1 MVTPS
6 KNPNSR
12 STPAASRE
20 EKVQVRLVA
29 ASVEAFE
36 KYAESSPIAYA
47 CEGPRRDAEGR
58 VTAEVFLT
66 RAEAKR
72 ADAVPGLSADV
83 VADNSAA
90 ATEADIGVGNRFE
103 DARTLPTGRGVLL
116 REAAIRGDVEESAS

>member
-1 MVTPS
+1 MAAPS
-6 KNPNSR
+6 KNTNSR

-20 EKVQVRLVA
+20 EMVQVRLVA

-36 KYAESSPIAYA
+36 QFAENAPIAYA

-72 ADAVPGLSADV
+72 AGTVPGVSADV
-83 VADNSAA
+83 VADSSAA

-116 REAAIRGDVEESAS
+116 REAASRGEESAS